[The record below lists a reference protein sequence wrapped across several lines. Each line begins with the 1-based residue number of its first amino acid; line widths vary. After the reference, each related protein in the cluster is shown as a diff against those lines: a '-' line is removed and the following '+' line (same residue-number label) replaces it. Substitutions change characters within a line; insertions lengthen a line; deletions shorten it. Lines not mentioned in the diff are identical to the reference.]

1 MTQKSKRII
10 GRTDKADFPKL
21 DLQEVAVKIDTGAY
35 TSSIHCKN
43 IMEENNILQC
53 TFLDDEHLNYN
64 NRTFKFEDYDTVNVK
79 SSNGIAEIRYE
90 ITSSIKLFDK
100 IYKISLSLSDR
111 KEMRFPVL
119 LGRKF
124 LNGKFIVDPQ
134 LTEQSFKSQQP
145 ILWTLKF
152 YPEIANCIRRNA

>member
-145 ILWTLKF
+145 IL
-152 YPEIANCIRRNA
+152 

>member
-90 ITSSIKLFDK
+90 ITSNIKLFDK
-100 IYKISLSLSDR
+100 VYKISLSLSDR

-124 LNGKFIVDPQ
+124 LSGKFIVDPQ

-145 ILWTLKF
+145 IL
-152 YPEIANCIRRNA
+152 